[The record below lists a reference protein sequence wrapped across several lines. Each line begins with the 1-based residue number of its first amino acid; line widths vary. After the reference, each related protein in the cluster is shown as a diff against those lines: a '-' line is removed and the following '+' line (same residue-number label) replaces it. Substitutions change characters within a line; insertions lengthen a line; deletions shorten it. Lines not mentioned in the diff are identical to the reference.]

1 MRAITLFRAFAWLG
15 VAIVFWSLNMQW
27 GSSTEVGS
35 GPPLPWHRT
44 VVGAGL
50 LAFIAA
56 VTLSVS
62 GRGGNPPGWVA
73 RAVAALC
80 AALVL
85 LLAWRLYGRAEGMF
99 ADAIEGAGWTW
110 MMAGGGLVAGGVIG
124 SFGLKPSDADNKP
137 RARRKRR

>member
-1 MRAITLFRAFAWLG
+1 MRAITIFRAFAWFG

-27 GSSTEVGS
+27 GSSLDVGS
-35 GPPLPWHRT
+35 GPPQPWHRT

-50 LAFIAA
+50 LAFVAA
-56 VTLSVS
+56 VALSVS

-73 RAVAALC
+73 RAVAAAC
-80 AALVL
+80 ALLVL
-85 LLAWRLYGRAEGMF
+85 FLAWRLHGRAEGLL
-99 ADAIEGAGWTW
+99 ADAINGAGWTW

-124 SFGLKPSDADNKP
+124 SFGLKPREVGNKP

>member
-1 MRAITLFRAFAWLG
+1 MRAITIFRAFAWLG
-15 VAIVFWSLNMQW
+15 VAIVFWSLNMRW
-27 GSSTEVGS
+27 GSSLDVGN
-35 GPPLPWHRT
+35 GPPQPWHRT

-56 VTLSVS
+56 LALSVS
-62 GRGGNPPGWVA
+62 GRGGDPPGWVA
-73 RAVAALC
+73 RAVAAVC

-99 ADAIEGAGWTW
+99 ADAIEGTGWTW

-124 SFGLKPSDADNKP
+124 SFGLKPREAENKP